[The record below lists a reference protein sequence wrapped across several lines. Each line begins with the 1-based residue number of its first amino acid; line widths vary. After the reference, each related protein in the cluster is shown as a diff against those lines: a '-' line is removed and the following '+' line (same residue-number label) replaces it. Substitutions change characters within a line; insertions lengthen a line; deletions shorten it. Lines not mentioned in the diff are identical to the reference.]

1 MATKRR
7 MPNIRKTCERIVN
20 EEIWKEAAKNDVEG
34 IIRVMKKKT
43 GTRQMTLNQLLRIV
57 DGAYP
62 DGFTAEYWD
71 PKAQEINEGASGD
84 TLAEFIV
91 RELQGCVCATTEDT
105 LEEALRLMN
114 KAVEDISGVR
124 DAIEEHLNALI
135 MKKRSQRKGRHGR
148 AVQ

>member
-1 MATKRR
+1 MARNMTKREQK
-7 MPNIRKTCERIVN
+7 PI
-20 EEIWKEAAKNDVEG
+20 
-34 IIRVMKKKT
+34 
-43 GTRQMTLNQLLRIV
+43 TLDEVLEIV
-57 DGAYP
+57 DNAYP
-62 DGFTAEYWD
+62 DGFTSNYWD
-71 PKAQEINEGASGD
+71 PETQEMNEGASGD

-135 MKKRSQRKGRHGR
+135 MKKRGKRKGRHGR